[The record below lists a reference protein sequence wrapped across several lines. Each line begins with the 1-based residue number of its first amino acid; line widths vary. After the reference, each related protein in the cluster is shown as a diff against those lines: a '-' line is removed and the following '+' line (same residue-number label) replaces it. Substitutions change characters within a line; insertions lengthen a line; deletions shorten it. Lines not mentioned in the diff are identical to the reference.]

1 MIRYTARALLATLGL
16 AAGASGRVSAGTG
29 PEPTPQRR
37 FDQVTLATGVR
48 LHYAEQGDPHGPAV
62 ILLHGYS
69 DSWFSWS
76 RVLPL
81 IPARY
86 HVIAP
91 DARGHGDSDK
101 PESGYST
108 RDFADD
114 VLALMDALGLER
126 ATIVGHSMGSFVA
139 QQVAVAAP
147 QRVQRLVLV
156 GSAPSFEMMSG
167 VKEFAD
173 AVYALE
179 DPVPE
184 QFAREFQVST
194 IHQPIPAA
202 FLDTAVATSLRLPAN
217 VWHRIMTGM
226 LATPASPELAKLG
239 IPILILSGDRDAV
252 FSPAAQQALMA
263 ELPEARSSIYAET
276 GHAPHWERP
285 ERFAGDLVKFLGRD
299 TRR

>member
-1 MIRYTARALLATLGL
+1 MIRYTATALLASLGF
-16 AAGASGRVSAGTG
+16 AAGVSGRAPEHTALPAPG
-29 PEPTPQRR
+29 PR
-37 FDQVTLATGVR
+37 FADVTLATGVR
-48 LHYAEQGDPHGPAV
+48 LRYAEQGDVRGAAV

-86 HVIAP
+86 HFIAP
-91 DARGHGDSDK
+91 DIRGHGDSDK
-101 PESGYST
+101 PDGGYATS
-108 RDFADD
+108 DLAGD
-114 VLALMDALGLER
+114 VLALMDALRLQR

-147 QRVQRLVLV
+147 HRVERLVLV
-156 GSAPSFEMMSG
+156 GSAPAFRMMSG
-167 VKEFAD
+167 VDEFAA

-194 IHQPIPAA
+194 IHQPIPAE
-202 FLDTAVATSLRLPAN
+202 FLDTAVATSLRLPAR
-217 VWHRIMTGM
+217 VWHGVMSGM
-226 LATPASPELAKLG
+226 LAASSTPQLAGLG
-239 IPILILSGDRDAV
+239 IPTLILSGDRDAV
-252 FSPAAQQALMA
+252 FAQAARQALIA
-263 ELPEARSSIYAET
+263 QLPDARTAIYPET

-285 ERFAGDLVKFLGRD
+285 ERFARDLVAFLRVEA
-299 TRR
+299 RR